1 MTDSAA
7 YTAFDLRPLAPYLGA
22 EIRGVEIEKDLDDA
36 TFAEIERAFLEHS
49 VIAIRDQRLDRPQ
62 QIAFARRFGD
72 IDIHPIAIG
81 MEEHPEVLRVFKPAN
96 EAACFGTSWHT
107 DNTFFAK
114 PSKAS
119 ILYGVTLPPVGG
131 DTLWA
136 STTAAYDALSPTMQS
151 MLEGLTAIHSAGRA
165 YDPGTTGEA
174 KYRGEAAINYR
185 FSESIYDEVEHPVV
199 RTHPQTGRKGIFVN
213 PMFTERIVG
222 LSSAESKALLGF
234 LYEHCVQPE
243 LTCRVR
249 WEPGT
254 VVVWDNR
261 STLHYA
267 MNDYV
272 GYERL
277 MYRVT
282 VCGDAPA

>member
-1 MTDSAA
+1 MTQSDA
-7 YTAFDLRPLAPYLGA
+7 YTRFDLRPISPCLGA
-22 EIRGVEIEKDLDDA
+22 EIRGVEIEKELDDA
-36 TFAEIERAFLEHS
+36 TFGEIERAFLEHG

-62 QIAFARRFGD
+62 QIEFARRFGD
-72 IDIHPIAIG
+72 LDVHPIAIG
-81 MEEHPEVLRVFKPAN
+81 MEEHPEVIRVHKPAN
-96 EAACFGTSWHT
+96 QPASFGTSWHT
-107 DNTFFAK
+107 DNTFFAR

-119 ILYGVTLPPVGG
+119 VLYAVILPPIGG

-136 STTAAYDALSPTMQS
+136 STAAAYDALSPTMQR
-151 MLEGLTAIHSAGRA
+151 MLEGLSAVHSAGRA
-165 YDPGTTGEA
+165 YDPATTGAA

-185 FSESIYDEVEHPVV
+185 FSESIYDEVEHPVL
-199 RTHPQTGRKGIFVN
+199 RTHPETGRKCIFVN
-213 PMFTERIVG
+213 PMFTQRIVG
-222 LSSAESKALLGF
+222 LRESESRALLEF
-234 LYEHCVQPE
+234 LYAHCVQPE

-272 GYERL
+272 GHERL
-277 MYRVT
+277 LYRVT
-282 VCGDAPA
+282 VAGDVPV